1 MSQQKTESGPLGRV
15 FDDFV
20 KWLVDRLERTPIV
33 TFRFQ
38 IPRMAVS
45 PFGYLGT
52 LTGIVFALL
61 GITGALLMLYYRPDV
76 NLAYNSVKEIEEKI
90 AFGFFIRNIHY
101 HASNAMVFL
110 AIAHLFYQ
118 YFSGRY
124 KVKNE
129 VIWVTGVILGT
140 VTVLEAF
147 TGYDLILNQ
156 RAMLAVNIAVGL
168 TNAAPILGPQLA
180 PILLGGGLYDLIIR
194 FYALHVFIL
203 PMVMLLLAL
212 VHFPRNLV
220 FDPPVVAGVIGSILI
235 AGGLFPVELGL
246 KYDPTRAI
254 VEVPEWYLTAIY
266 AFIRTGLERFTSGAL
281 LPLLFIMFFLLVPFV
296 DRSKK
301 LSWKERPFFTAAG
314 ISSIVLIVVTTVWGF
329 YTVPRVDAFTAVY
342 IEPLVFY
349 PLLVFLVAASFVISY
364 KYIAPP
370 PSARQPKPPVRTRPI
385 TFQLPYEWSVRIIMG
400 LLAVNALLALVAFQN
415 YLEGLKNLSLF
426 NLGVIVMIFGLIA
439 HIYRHAMQ
447 TVEKR
452 PATAVPQ
459 TT

>member
-1 MSQQKTESGPLGRV
+1 MTQKVEQSPLGRV
-15 FDDFV
+15 FDEFV

-38 IPRMAVS
+38 VPRLAVS

-52 LTGIVFALL
+52 LTGIVFLIL
-61 GITGALLMLYYRPDV
+61 GVTGGLLMFYYRPDV
-76 NLAYNSVKEIEEKI
+76 NLAYNSVKEIQERVQ
-90 AFGFFIRNIHY
+90 FGFFLRNLHY

-168 TNAAPILGPQLA
+168 SNSAPVLGPMVSSL
-180 PILLGGGLYDLIIR
+180 LLGGGLYDLIIR

-203 PMVMLLLAL
+203 PMVMILLAL

-220 FDPPVVAGVIGSILI
+220 FDPPAVAGVIGALLI
-235 AGGLFPVELGL
+235 AGGLYPVDLGI
-246 KYDPTRAI
+246 KYDPTLAI

-281 LPLLFIMFFLLVPFV
+281 LPLLFILFFLIVPFV

-301 LSWKERPFFTAAG
+301 LSWRDRPFFTAAG
-314 ISSIVLIVVTTVWGF
+314 LASIILIIVTTVWGF
-329 YTVPRVDAFTAVY
+329 YTTPRVDAFTAVY
-342 IEPLVFY
+342 IEPLIFY
-349 PLLVFLVAASFVISY
+349 PTLLFLVAATFIISY
-364 KYIAPP
+364 RYIAPP
-370 PSARQPKPPVRTRPI
+370 AKDACKACPKAAANNDTA
-385 TFQLPYEWSVRIIMG
+385 
-400 LLAVNALLALVAFQN
+400 AV
-415 YLEGLKNLSLF
+415 
-426 NLGVIVMIFGLIA
+426 
-439 HIYRHAMQ
+439 
-447 TVEKR
+447 
-452 PATAVPQ
+452 
-459 TT
+459 

>member
-1 MSQQKTESGPLGRV
+1 MSKDFYSMTQKAEQGPLGRV
-15 FDDFV
+15 FDEFV

-38 IPRMAVS
+38 VPRLAVS

-52 LTGIVFALL
+52 LTAIVFLIL
-61 GITGALLMLYYRPDV
+61 GVTGGLLMFYYRPDV
-76 NLAYNSVKEIEEKI
+76 NLAYNSVKEIQERVQ
-90 AFGFFIRNIHY
+90 FGFFLRNLHY

-168 TNAAPILGPQLA
+168 SNSAPVLGPMVSS
-180 PILLGGGLYDLIIR
+180 ILLGGGLYDLIIR

-203 PMVMLLLAL
+203 PMVMLLLVL

-220 FDPPVVAGVIGSILI
+220 FDPPAVAGVIGALLI
-235 AGGLFPVELGL
+235 AGGLYPVDLGT

-281 LPLLFIMFFLLVPFV
+281 LPLLFILFFLLIPFV

-301 LSWKERPFFTAAG
+301 LSWRDRPFFTAAG
-314 ISSIVLIVVTTVWGF
+314 LASIVLVIVTTVWGF
-329 YTVPRVDAFTAVY
+329 YTRPRVEAFTAVY
-342 IEPLVFY
+342 VEPLIFY
-349 PLLVFLVAASFVISY
+349 PTLLFLVAATFIISY
-364 KYIAPP
+364 RYIAPP
-370 PSARQPKPPVRTRPI
+370 AKEAARPAPKPRPI
-385 TFQLPYEWSVRIIMG
+385 TIQLPFEWGVRLIMG
-400 LLAVNALLALVAFQN
+400 LLATIGILSLLAFQQ
-415 YLEGLKNLSLF
+415 YLEGLKNLSMF
-426 NLGVIVMIFGLIA
+426 NLGVVVMLFGLIA
-439 HIYRHAMQ
+439 HIYRHIMQ
-447 TVEKR
+447 QVK
-452 PATAVPQ
+452 
-459 TT
+459 

>member
-1 MSQQKTESGPLGRV
+1 MTQKVEQGPLGRV
-15 FDDFV
+15 FDEFV

-38 IPRMAVS
+38 VPRLAVS

-52 LTGIVFALL
+52 LTAIVFLIL
-61 GITGALLMLYYRPDV
+61 GVTGGLLMFYYRPDV
-76 NLAYNSVKEIEEKI
+76 NLAYNSVKEIQERVQ
-90 AFGFFIRNIHY
+90 FGFFLRNLHY

-168 TNAAPILGPQLA
+168 SNSAPVLGPMVSSL
-180 PILLGGGLYDLIIR
+180 LLGGGLYDLIIR

-203 PMVMLLLAL
+203 PMVMILLAL

-220 FDPPVVAGVIGSILI
+220 FDPPAVAGVIGALLI
-235 AGGLFPVELGL
+235 AGGLYPVDLGI
-246 KYDPTRAI
+246 KYDPTLAI

-281 LPLLFIMFFLLVPFV
+281 LPLLFILFFLIVPFV

-301 LSWKERPFFTAAG
+301 LSWRDRPFFTAAG
-314 ISSIVLIVVTTVWGF
+314 LASIVLIIVTTVWGF
-329 YTVPRVDAFTAVY
+329 YTTPRVDAFTAVY
-342 IEPLVFY
+342 IEPLIFY
-349 PLLVFLVAASFVISY
+349 PTLLFLVAATFIISY
-364 KYIAPP
+364 RYIAPP
-370 PSARQPKPPVRTRPI
+370 AKEAARPAPKPRPI
-385 TFQLPYEWSVRIIMG
+385 TIQLPFEWGVRLIMG
-400 LLAVNALLALVAFQN
+400 LLATIGILSLLAFQQ
-415 YLEGLKNLSLF
+415 YLEGLKNLSMF
-426 NLGVIVMIFGLIA
+426 NLGVVVMLFGLIA
-439 HIYRHAMQ
+439 HIYRHIMQ
-447 TVEKR
+447 QVK
-452 PATAVPQ
+452 
-459 TT
+459 

>member
-1 MSQQKTESGPLGRV
+1 MTQKAEQGPLGRV
-15 FDDFV
+15 FDEFV

-38 IPRMAVS
+38 VPRLAVS

-52 LTGIVFALL
+52 LTAIVFLIL
-61 GITGALLMLYYRPDV
+61 GVTGGLLMFYYRPDV
-76 NLAYNSVKEIEEKI
+76 NLAYNSVKEIQERVQ
-90 AFGFFIRNIHY
+90 FGFFLRNLHY

-129 VIWVTGVILGT
+129 VIWVTGILLGT

-168 TNAAPILGPQLA
+168 SNSAPVLGPMVSSL
-180 PILLGGGLYDLIIR
+180 LLGGGLYDLIIR

-203 PMVMLLLAL
+203 PMVMILLAL

-220 FDPPVVAGVIGSILI
+220 FDPPVVAGVIGALLI
-235 AGGLFPVELGL
+235 AGGLYPVDLGI
-246 KYDPTRAI
+246 KYDPTLAI

-266 AFIRTGLERFTSGAL
+266 AFIRTGLERFISGAL
-281 LPLLFIMFFLLVPFV
+281 LPLLFILFFLIVPFV

-301 LSWKERPFFTAAG
+301 LSWRDRPFFTAAG
-314 ISSIVLIVVTTVWGF
+314 LASIVLIIVTTVWGF
-329 YTVPRVDAFTAVY
+329 YTTPRVDAFTAVY
-342 IEPLVFY
+342 IEPLIFY
-349 PLLVFLVAASFVISY
+349 PTLLFLVAATFIISY
-364 KYIAPP
+364 RYIAPP
-370 PSARQPKPPVRTRPI
+370 AKEAARPAPKPRPI
-385 TFQLPYEWSVRIIMG
+385 TIQLPFEWGVRLIMG
-400 LLAVNALLALVAFQN
+400 LLATIGILSLLAFQQ
-415 YLEGLKNLSLF
+415 YLEGLKNLSMF
-426 NLGVIVMIFGLIA
+426 NLGVVVMLFGLIA
-439 HIYRHAMQ
+439 HIYRHIMQ
-447 TVEKR
+447 QVK
-452 PATAVPQ
+452 
-459 TT
+459 

>member
-1 MSQQKTESGPLGRV
+1 MTQKVEQSPLGRV
-15 FDDFV
+15 FDEFV

-38 IPRMAVS
+38 VPRLAVS

-52 LTGIVFALL
+52 LTGIVFLIL
-61 GITGALLMLYYRPDV
+61 GVTGGLLMFYYRPDV
-76 NLAYNSVKEIEEKI
+76 NLAYNSVKEIQERVQ
-90 AFGFFIRNIHY
+90 FGFFLRNLHY

-168 TNAAPILGPQLA
+168 SNSAPVLGPMVSSL
-180 PILLGGGLYDLIIR
+180 LLGGGLYDLIIR

-203 PMVMLLLAL
+203 PMVMILLAL

-220 FDPPVVAGVIGSILI
+220 FDPPAVAGVIGALLI
-235 AGGLFPVELGL
+235 AGGLYPVDLGI
-246 KYDPTRAI
+246 KYDPTLAI

-281 LPLLFIMFFLLVPFV
+281 LPLLFILFFLIVPFV

-301 LSWKERPFFTAAG
+301 LSWRDRPFFTAAG
-314 ISSIVLIVVTTVWGF
+314 LASIVLIIVTTVWGF
-329 YTVPRVDAFTAVY
+329 YTTPRVDAFTAVY

-349 PLLVFLVAASFVISY
+349 PTLLFLVAATFIISY
-364 KYIAPP
+364 RYIAPP
-370 PSARQPKPPVRTRPI
+370 AKEAARPAPKPRPI
-385 TFQLPYEWSVRIIMG
+385 TIQLPFEWGVRLIMG
-400 LLAVNALLALVAFQN
+400 LLATIGILSLLAFQQ
-415 YLEGLKNLSLF
+415 YLEGLKNLSMF
-426 NLGVIVMIFGLIA
+426 NLGVVVMLFGLIA
-439 HIYRHAMQ
+439 HIYRHIMQ
-447 TVEKR
+447 QVK
-452 PATAVPQ
+452 
-459 TT
+459 

>member
-1 MSQQKTESGPLGRV
+1 MTQKVEQSPLGRV
-15 FDDFV
+15 FDEFV

-38 IPRMAVS
+38 VPRLAVS

-52 LTGIVFALL
+52 LTGIVFLIL
-61 GITGALLMLYYRPDV
+61 GVTGGLLMFYYRPDV
-76 NLAYNSVKEIEEKI
+76 NLAYNSVKEIQERVQ
-90 AFGFFIRNIHY
+90 FGFFLRNLHY

-168 TNAAPILGPQLA
+168 SNSAPILGPMVSSL
-180 PILLGGGLYDLIIR
+180 LLGGGLYDLIIR

-203 PMVMLLLAL
+203 PMVMILLAL

-220 FDPPVVAGVIGSILI
+220 FDPPVVAGVIGALLI
-235 AGGLFPVELGL
+235 AGGLYPVDLGT
-246 KYDPTRAI
+246 KYDPTLAI

-281 LPLLFIMFFLLVPFV
+281 LPLLFILFFLLIPFV

-301 LSWKERPFFTAAG
+301 LSWRDRPFFTAAG
-314 ISSIVLIVVTTVWGF
+314 LASIVLIIVTTVWGF
-329 YTVPRVDAFTAVY
+329 YTTPRVEAFTAVY
-342 IEPLVFY
+342 VEPLIFY
-349 PLLVFLVAASFVISY
+349 PTLLFLVAATFIISY
-364 KYIAPP
+364 RYIAPP
-370 PSARQPKPPVRTRPI
+370 AKEAARPAPKPRPI
-385 TFQLPYEWSVRIIMG
+385 TIQLPFEWGVRLIMG
-400 LLAVNALLALVAFQN
+400 LLATIGILSLLAFQQ
-415 YLEGLKNLSLF
+415 YLEGLKNLSMF
-426 NLGVIVMIFGLIA
+426 NLGVVVMLFGLIA
-439 HIYRHAMQ
+439 HIYRHIMQ
-447 TVEKR
+447 QVK
-452 PATAVPQ
+452 
-459 TT
+459 

>member
-1 MSQQKTESGPLGRV
+1 MLMSQQKSEAGPLGRV
-15 FDDFV
+15 FDEFV
-20 KWLVDRLERTPIV
+20 KWLVERLERTPIV

-38 IPRMAVS
+38 IPRVTVS

-52 LTGIVFALL
+52 LTGIVFLLL
-61 GITGALLMLYYRPDV
+61 GVTGALLMLYYRPDV
-76 NLAYNSVKEIEEKI
+76 TQAYNSVKQIQEEI

-118 YFSGRY
+118 YFSGRF

-140 VTVLEAF
+140 VTVIEAF

-168 TNAAPILGPQLA
+168 TNSAPFLGEQLA
-180 PILLGGGLYDLIIR
+180 PLLLGGGLYDLIIR

-220 FDPPVVAGVIGSILI
+220 FDPPVVAGVIGAILI
-235 AGGLFPVELGL
+235 AGGLYPVDLGI
-246 KYDPTRAI
+246 KYDPTRGI
-254 VEVPEWYLTAIY
+254 VEVPEWYLTGIY
-266 AFIRTGLERFTSGAL
+266 AFLRTGLERFTAGAF
-281 LPLLFIMFFLLVPFV
+281 LPLLFILFFLLVPFV

-314 ISSIVLIVVTTVWGF
+314 ISSIVLIIVTTVWGF
-329 YTVPRVDAFTAVY
+329 YTTPRVDAFTAVY
-342 IEPLVFY
+342 IEPLIFY
-349 PLLVFLVAASFVISY
+349 PLLAFLVAASFIISY
-364 KYIAPP
+364 KFIAPP
-370 PSARQPKPPVRTRPI
+370 PSARPQKPPVRTRPI
-385 TFQLPYEWSVRIIMG
+385 TFQLPYPWAVRIIMG
-400 LLAVNALLALVAFQN
+400 VLAAIGILSLVAFQN
-415 YLEGLKNLSLF
+415 YLDGLKNLALF
-426 NLGVIVMIFGLIA
+426 NLGVIVMLFGAIA
-439 HIYRHAMQ
+439 HVYRHAMQ
-447 TVEKR
+447 
-452 PATAVPQ
+452 AVK
-459 TT
+459 

>member
-1 MSQQKTESGPLGRV
+1 MTQKVEQSPLGRV
-15 FDDFV
+15 FDEFV

-38 IPRMAVS
+38 VPRLAVS

-52 LTGIVFALL
+52 LTGIVFLIL
-61 GITGALLMLYYRPDV
+61 GVTGGLLMFYYRPDV
-76 NLAYNSVKEIEEKI
+76 NLAYNSVKEIQERVQ
-90 AFGFFIRNIHY
+90 FGFFLRNLHY

-168 TNAAPILGPQLA
+168 SNSAPVLGPMVSSL
-180 PILLGGGLYDLIIR
+180 LLGGGLYDLIIR

-203 PMVMLLLAL
+203 PMVMILLAL

-220 FDPPVVAGVIGSILI
+220 FDPPAVAGVIGALLI
-235 AGGLFPVELGL
+235 AGGLYPVDLGI
-246 KYDPTRAI
+246 KYDPTLAI

-281 LPLLFIMFFLLVPFV
+281 LPLLFILFFLIVPFV

-301 LSWKERPFFTAAG
+301 LSWRDRPFFTAAG
-314 ISSIVLIVVTTVWGF
+314 LASIILIIVTTVWGF
-329 YTVPRVDAFTAVY
+329 YTTPRVDAFTAVY
-342 IEPLVFY
+342 IEPLIFY
-349 PLLVFLVAASFVISY
+349 PTLLFLVAATFIISY
-364 KYIAPP
+364 RYIAPP
-370 PSARQPKPPVRTRPI
+370 AKDAARPAPKPRPI
-385 TFQLPYEWSVRIIMG
+385 TIQLPFEWGVRLIMG
-400 LLAVNALLALVAFQN
+400 LLATIGILALLAFQQ
-415 YLEGLKNLSLF
+415 YLEGLKNLSMF
-426 NLGVIVMIFGLIA
+426 NLGVVVMLFGLIA
-439 HIYRHAMQ
+439 HIYRHIMQ
-447 TVEKR
+447 QVK
-452 PATAVPQ
+452 
-459 TT
+459 

>member
-1 MSQQKTESGPLGRV
+1 MTQKVEQGPLGKV
-15 FDDFV
+15 FDEFV

-38 IPRMAVS
+38 VPRLAVS

-52 LTGIVFALL
+52 LTAIVFLIL
-61 GITGALLMLYYRPDV
+61 GVTGGLLMFYYRPDV
-76 NLAYNSVKEIEEKI
+76 NLAYNSVKEIQERVQ
-90 AFGFFIRNIHY
+90 FGFFLRNLHY

-168 TNAAPILGPQLA
+168 SNSAPVLGPMVSSL
-180 PILLGGGLYDLIIR
+180 LLGGGLYDLIIR

-203 PMVMLLLAL
+203 PMVMILLAL

-220 FDPPVVAGVIGSILI
+220 FDPPVVAGVIGALLI
-235 AGGLFPVELGL
+235 AGGLYPVDLGT
-246 KYDPTRAI
+246 KYDPTLAI

-281 LPLLFIMFFLLVPFV
+281 LPLLFILFFLLIPFV

-301 LSWKERPFFTAAG
+301 LSWRDRPFFTAAG
-314 ISSIVLIVVTTVWGF
+314 LASIVLIIVTTVWGF
-329 YTVPRVDAFTAVY
+329 YTTPRVEAFTAVY
-342 IEPLVFY
+342 VEPLIFY
-349 PLLVFLVAASFVISY
+349 PTLLFLVAATFIISY
-364 KYIAPP
+364 RYIAPP
-370 PSARQPKPPVRTRPI
+370 AKEAARPAPKPRPI
-385 TFQLPYEWSVRIIMG
+385 TIQLPFEWGVRLIMG
-400 LLAVNALLALVAFQN
+400 LLATIGILSLLAFQQ
-415 YLEGLKNLSLF
+415 YLEGLKNLSMF
-426 NLGVIVMIFGLIA
+426 NLGVVVMLFGLIA
-439 HIYRHAMQ
+439 HIYRHIMQ
-447 TVEKR
+447 QVK
-452 PATAVPQ
+452 
-459 TT
+459 

>member
-1 MSQQKTESGPLGRV
+1 MTQKVEQGPLGRV
-15 FDDFV
+15 FDEFV

-38 IPRMAVS
+38 VPRLAVS

-52 LTGIVFALL
+52 LTGIVFLIL
-61 GITGALLMLYYRPDV
+61 GVTGGLLMFYYRPDV
-76 NLAYNSVKEIEEKI
+76 NLAYNSVKEIQERVQ
-90 AFGFFIRNIHY
+90 FGFFLRNLHY

-168 TNAAPILGPQLA
+168 SNSAPVLGPMVSSL
-180 PILLGGGLYDLIIR
+180 LLGGGLYDLIIR

-203 PMVMLLLAL
+203 PMVMILLAL

-220 FDPPVVAGVIGSILI
+220 FDPPVVAGVIGALLI
-235 AGGLFPVELGL
+235 AGGLYPVDLGI
-246 KYDPTRAI
+246 KYDPTLAI

-281 LPLLFIMFFLLVPFV
+281 LPLLFILFFLLVPFV

-301 LSWKERPFFTAAG
+301 LSWRDRPFFTAAG
-314 ISSIVLIVVTTVWGF
+314 LASIVLIIVTTVWGF
-329 YTVPRVDAFTAVY
+329 YTTPRVEAFTAVY
-342 IEPLVFY
+342 VEPLVFY
-349 PLLVFLVAASFVISY
+349 PTLLFLVAATFIISY
-364 KYIAPP
+364 RYIAPP
-370 PSARQPKPPVRTRPI
+370 AKEAARPAPKPRPI
-385 TFQLPYEWSVRIIMG
+385 TIQLPFEWGVRLIMG
-400 LLAVNALLALVAFQN
+400 LLATIGILSLLAFQQ
-415 YLEGLKNLSLF
+415 YLEGLKNLSMF
-426 NLGVIVMIFGLIA
+426 NLGVVVMLFGLIA
-439 HIYRHAMQ
+439 HIYRHIMQ
-447 TVEKR
+447 QVK
-452 PATAVPQ
+452 
-459 TT
+459 

>member
-1 MSQQKTESGPLGRV
+1 MTQKVEQGPLGRV
-15 FDDFV
+15 FDEFV

-38 IPRMAVS
+38 VPRLAVS

-52 LTGIVFALL
+52 LTGIVFMIL
-61 GITGALLMLYYRPDV
+61 GLTGGLLMFYYRPDV
-76 NLAYNSVKEIEEKI
+76 NLAYNSVKEIQERVQ
-90 AFGFFIRNIHY
+90 FGFFLRNLHY

-168 TNAAPILGPQLA
+168 SNSAPVLGPMVSSL
-180 PILLGGGLYDLIIR
+180 LLGGGLYDLIIR

-203 PMVMLLLAL
+203 PMVMILLAL

-220 FDPPVVAGVIGSILI
+220 FDPPAVAGVIGALLI
-235 AGGLFPVELGL
+235 AGGLYPVDLGI
-246 KYDPTRAI
+246 KYDPTLAI

-281 LPLLFIMFFLLVPFV
+281 LPLLFILFFLIVPFV

-301 LSWKERPFFTAAG
+301 LSWKDRPFFTAAG
-314 ISSIVLIVVTTVWGF
+314 LASIVLIIVTTVWGF
-329 YTVPRVDAFTAVY
+329 YTTPRVDAFTAVY
-342 IEPLVFY
+342 IEPLIFY
-349 PLLVFLVAASFVISY
+349 PTLLFLVAATFIISY
-364 KYIAPP
+364 RYIAPP
-370 PSARQPKPPVRTRPI
+370 AKDAARPAPKPRPI
-385 TFQLPYEWSVRIIMG
+385 TIQLPFEWGVRVIMV
-400 LLAVNALLALVAFQN
+400 LLATIGILSLLAFQQ
-415 YLEGLKNLSLF
+415 YLEGLKNLSIF
-426 NLGVIVMIFGLIA
+426 NLGVVVMLFGLIA
-439 HIYRHAMQ
+439 HIYRHIMQ
-447 TVEKR
+447 QVK
-452 PATAVPQ
+452 
-459 TT
+459 

>member
-1 MSQQKTESGPLGRV
+1 MTQKVEQGPLGRV
-15 FDDFV
+15 FDEFV

-38 IPRMAVS
+38 VPRLAVS

-52 LTGIVFALL
+52 LTGIVFLIL
-61 GITGALLMLYYRPDV
+61 GVTGGLLMFYYRPDV
-76 NLAYNSVKEIEEKI
+76 NLAYNSVKEIQERVQ
-90 AFGFFIRNIHY
+90 FGFFLRNLHY

-168 TNAAPILGPQLA
+168 SNSAPVLGPMVSSL
-180 PILLGGGLYDLIIR
+180 LLGGGLYDLIIR

-220 FDPPVVAGVIGSILI
+220 FDPPAVAGVIGALLI
-235 AGGLFPVELGL
+235 AGGLYPVDLGT
-246 KYDPTRAI
+246 KYDPTLAI

-281 LPLLFIMFFLLVPFV
+281 LPLLFILFFLLIPFV

-301 LSWKERPFFTAAG
+301 LSWRDRPFFTAAG
-314 ISSIVLIVVTTVWGF
+314 LASIVLIIVTTVWGF
-329 YTVPRVDAFTAVY
+329 YTTPRVEAFTAVY
-342 IEPLVFY
+342 VEPLIFY
-349 PLLVFLVAASFVISY
+349 PTLLFLVAATFIISY
-364 KYIAPP
+364 RYIAPP
-370 PSARQPKPPVRTRPI
+370 AKEAARPTPKPRPI
-385 TFQLPYEWSVRIIMG
+385 TIQLPFEWGVRLIMG
-400 LLAVNALLALVAFQN
+400 LLATIGILSLLAFQQ
-415 YLEGLKNLSLF
+415 YLEGLKNLSMF
-426 NLGVIVMIFGLIA
+426 NLGVVVMLFGLIA
-439 HIYRHAMQ
+439 HIYRHIMQ
-447 TVEKR
+447 QVK
-452 PATAVPQ
+452 
-459 TT
+459 

>member
-1 MSQQKTESGPLGRV
+1 MTQKVEQGPLGRV
-15 FDDFV
+15 FDEFV

-38 IPRMAVS
+38 VPRLAVS

-52 LTGIVFALL
+52 LTGIVFLIL
-61 GITGALLMLYYRPDV
+61 GVTGGLLMFYYRPDV
-76 NLAYNSVKEIEEKI
+76 NLAYNSVKEIQERVQ
-90 AFGFFIRNIHY
+90 FGFFLRNLHY

-168 TNAAPILGPQLA
+168 SNSAPVLGPMVSSL
-180 PILLGGGLYDLIIR
+180 LLGGGLYDLIIR

-203 PMVMLLLAL
+203 PMVMILLAL

-220 FDPPVVAGVIGSILI
+220 FDPPVVAGVIGALLI
-235 AGGLFPVELGL
+235 AGGLFPVDLGI
-246 KYDPTRAI
+246 KYDPTLAI

-266 AFIRTGLERFTSGAL
+266 AFIRTGLDRFISGAL
-281 LPLLFIMFFLLVPFV
+281 LPLLFILFFLIVPFV

-301 LSWKERPFFTAAG
+301 LSWRDRPFFTAAG
-314 ISSIVLIVVTTVWGF
+314 LASIVLIIVTTVWGF
-329 YTVPRVDAFTAVY
+329 YTTPRVDAFTAVY
-342 IEPLVFY
+342 IEPLIFY
-349 PLLVFLVAASFVISY
+349 TTLLFLVAATFIISY
-364 KYIAPP
+364 RYIAPP
-370 PSARQPKPPVRTRPI
+370 AKEAARPAPKPRPI
-385 TFQLPYEWSVRIIMG
+385 TIQLPFEWGVRLIMG
-400 LLAVNALLALVAFQN
+400 LLATIGILSLLAFQQ
-415 YLEGLKNLSLF
+415 YLEGLKNLSMF
-426 NLGVIVMIFGLIA
+426 NLGVVVMLFGLIA
-439 HIYRHAMQ
+439 HIYRHIMQ
-447 TVEKR
+447 QVK
-452 PATAVPQ
+452 
-459 TT
+459 

>member
-1 MSQQKTESGPLGRV
+1 MTQKVEQGPLGRV
-15 FDDFV
+15 FDEFV

-38 IPRMAVS
+38 VPRLAVS

-52 LTGIVFALL
+52 LTGIVFLIL
-61 GITGALLMLYYRPDV
+61 GVTGGLLMFYYRPDV
-76 NLAYNSVKEIEEKI
+76 NLAYNSVKEIQERVQ
-90 AFGFFIRNIHY
+90 FGFFLRNLHY

-168 TNAAPILGPQLA
+168 SNSAPVLGPMVSSL
-180 PILLGGGLYDLIIR
+180 LLGGGLYDLIIR

-203 PMVMLLLAL
+203 PMVMILLAL

-220 FDPPVVAGVIGSILI
+220 FDPPAVAGVIGALLI
-235 AGGLFPVELGL
+235 AGGLYPVDLGI
-246 KYDPTRAI
+246 KYDPTLAI

-281 LPLLFIMFFLLVPFV
+281 LPLLFILFFLIVPFV

-301 LSWKERPFFTAAG
+301 LSWRDRPFFTAAG
-314 ISSIVLIVVTTVWGF
+314 LASIVLIIVTTVWGF
-329 YTVPRVDAFTAVY
+329 YTTPRVDAFTAVY

-349 PLLVFLVAASFVISY
+349 PTLLFLVAATFIISY
-364 KYIAPP
+364 RYIAPP
-370 PSARQPKPPVRTRPI
+370 AKEAARPAPKPRPI
-385 TFQLPYEWSVRIIMG
+385 TIQLPFEWGVRLIMG
-400 LLAVNALLALVAFQN
+400 LLATIGILSLLAFQQ
-415 YLEGLKNLSLF
+415 YLEGLKNLSMF
-426 NLGVIVMIFGLIA
+426 NLGVVVMLFGLIA
-439 HIYRHAMQ
+439 HIYRHIMQ
-447 TVEKR
+447 QVK
-452 PATAVPQ
+452 
-459 TT
+459 

>member
-1 MSQQKTESGPLGRV
+1 MTQKVEQGPLGRV
-15 FDDFV
+15 FDEFV

-38 IPRMAVS
+38 VPRLAVS

-52 LTGIVFALL
+52 LTGIVFLIL
-61 GITGALLMLYYRPDV
+61 GVTGGLLMFYYRPDV
-76 NLAYNSVKEIEEKI
+76 NLAYNSVKEIQERVQ
-90 AFGFFIRNIHY
+90 FGFFLRNLHY

-168 TNAAPILGPQLA
+168 SNSAPVLGPMVSSL
-180 PILLGGGLYDLIIR
+180 LLGGGLYDLIIR

-203 PMVMLLLAL
+203 PMVMILLAL

-220 FDPPVVAGVIGSILI
+220 FDPPAVAGVIGALLI
-235 AGGLFPVELGL
+235 AGGLYPVDLGT
-246 KYDPTRAI
+246 KYDPTLAI

-281 LPLLFIMFFLLVPFV
+281 LPLLFILFFLIVPFV

-301 LSWKERPFFTAAG
+301 LSWRDRPFFTAAG
-314 ISSIVLIVVTTVWGF
+314 LASIVLIIVTTVWGF
-329 YTVPRVDAFTAVY
+329 YTTPRVEAFTAVY
-342 IEPLVFY
+342 VEPLIFY
-349 PLLVFLVAASFVISY
+349 PTLLFLVAATFIISY
-364 KYIAPP
+364 RYIAPP
-370 PSARQPKPPVRTRPI
+370 AKEAARPAPKPRPI
-385 TFQLPYEWSVRIIMG
+385 TIQLPFEWGVRLIMG
-400 LLAVNALLALVAFQN
+400 LLATIGILSLLAFQQ
-415 YLEGLKNLSLF
+415 YLEGLKNLSMF
-426 NLGVIVMIFGLIA
+426 NLGVVVMLFGLIA
-439 HIYRHAMQ
+439 HIYRHIMQ
-447 TVEKR
+447 QVK
-452 PATAVPQ
+452 
-459 TT
+459 

>member
-1 MSQQKTESGPLGRV
+1 MTQKVEQGPLGRV
-15 FDDFV
+15 FDEFV

-38 IPRMAVS
+38 VPRLAVS

-52 LTGIVFALL
+52 LTGIVFLIL
-61 GITGALLMLYYRPDV
+61 GVTGGLLMFYYRPDV
-76 NLAYNSVKEIEEKI
+76 NLAYNSVKEIQERVQ
-90 AFGFFIRNIHY
+90 FGFFLRNLHY

-168 TNAAPILGPQLA
+168 SNSAPVLGPMVSSL
-180 PILLGGGLYDLIIR
+180 LLGGGLYDLIIR

-203 PMVMLLLAL
+203 PMVMILLAL

-220 FDPPVVAGVIGSILI
+220 FDPPAVAGVIGALLI
-235 AGGLFPVELGL
+235 AGGLYPVDLGI
-246 KYDPTRAI
+246 KYDPTLAI

-266 AFIRTGLERFTSGAL
+266 AFIRTGLERFISGAL
-281 LPLLFIMFFLLVPFV
+281 LPLLFILFFLIVPFV

-301 LSWKERPFFTAAG
+301 LSWKDRPFFTAAG
-314 ISSIVLIVVTTVWGF
+314 LASIVLIIVTTVWGF
-329 YTVPRVDAFTAVY
+329 YTTPRVDAFTAVY
-342 IEPLVFY
+342 IEPLIFY
-349 PLLVFLVAASFVISY
+349 PTLLFLVAATFIISY
-364 KYIAPP
+364 RYIAPP
-370 PSARQPKPPVRTRPI
+370 AKDAARPAPKPRPI
-385 TFQLPYEWSVRIIMG
+385 TIQLPFEWGVRLIMG
-400 LLAVNALLALVAFQN
+400 LLATIGILSLLAFQQ
-415 YLEGLKNLSLF
+415 YLEGLKNLSMF
-426 NLGVIVMIFGLIA
+426 NLGVVVMLFGLIA
-439 HIYRHAMQ
+439 HIYRHIMQ
-447 TVEKR
+447 QVK
-452 PATAVPQ
+452 
-459 TT
+459 

>member
-1 MSQQKTESGPLGRV
+1 MTQKVEQGPLGRV
-15 FDDFV
+15 FDEFV

-38 IPRMAVS
+38 VPRLAVS

-52 LTGIVFALL
+52 LTGIVFLIL
-61 GITGALLMLYYRPDV
+61 GVTGGLLMFYYRPDV
-76 NLAYNSVKEIEEKI
+76 NLAYNSVKEIQERVQ
-90 AFGFFIRNIHY
+90 FGFFLRNLHY

-168 TNAAPILGPQLA
+168 SNSAPVLGPMVSSL
-180 PILLGGGLYDLIIR
+180 LLGGGLYDLIIR

-203 PMVMLLLAL
+203 PMVMILLAL

-220 FDPPVVAGVIGSILI
+220 FDPPAVAGVIGALLI
-235 AGGLFPVELGL
+235 AGGLYPVDLGT
-246 KYDPTRAI
+246 KYDPTLAI

-281 LPLLFIMFFLLVPFV
+281 LPLLFILFFLIVPFV

-301 LSWKERPFFTAAG
+301 LSWRDRPFFTAAG
-314 ISSIVLIVVTTVWGF
+314 LASIVLIIVTTVWGF
-329 YTVPRVDAFTAVY
+329 YTTPRVDAFTAVY
-342 IEPLVFY
+342 IEPLIFY
-349 PLLVFLVAASFVISY
+349 PTLLFLVAATFIISY
-364 KYIAPP
+364 RYIAPP
-370 PSARQPKPPVRTRPI
+370 AKEAARPAPKPRPI
-385 TFQLPYEWSVRIIMG
+385 TIQLPFEWGVRLIMV
-400 LLAVNALLALVAFQN
+400 LLATIGILSLLAFQQ
-415 YLEGLKNLSLF
+415 YLEGLKNLSMF
-426 NLGVIVMIFGLIA
+426 NLGVVVMLFGLIA
-439 HIYRHAMQ
+439 HIYRHIMQ
-447 TVEKR
+447 QVK
-452 PATAVPQ
+452 
-459 TT
+459 

>member
-1 MSQQKTESGPLGRV
+1 MTQKVEQGPLGRV
-15 FDDFV
+15 FDEFV

-38 IPRMAVS
+38 VPRLAVS

-52 LTGIVFALL
+52 LTGIVFLIL
-61 GITGALLMLYYRPDV
+61 GVTGGLLMFYYRPDV
-76 NLAYNSVKEIEEKI
+76 NLAYNSVKEIQERVQ
-90 AFGFFIRNIHY
+90 FGFFLRNLHY

-168 TNAAPILGPQLA
+168 SNSAPVLGPMVSSL
-180 PILLGGGLYDLIIR
+180 LLGGGLYDLIIR

-203 PMVMLLLAL
+203 PMVMILLAL

-220 FDPPVVAGVIGSILI
+220 FDPPAVAGVIGALLI
-235 AGGLFPVELGL
+235 AGGLYPVDLGI
-246 KYDPTRAI
+246 KYDPTLAI

-266 AFIRTGLERFTSGAL
+266 AFIRTGLERFISGAL
-281 LPLLFIMFFLLVPFV
+281 LPLLFILFFLIVPFV

-301 LSWKERPFFTAAG
+301 LSWRDRPFFTAAG
-314 ISSIVLIVVTTVWGF
+314 LASIVLIIVTTVWGF
-329 YTVPRVDAFTAVY
+329 YTTPRVDAFTAVY
-342 IEPLVFY
+342 VEPLIFY
-349 PLLVFLVAASFVISY
+349 PTLLFLVAATFIISY
-364 KYIAPP
+364 RYIAPP
-370 PSARQPKPPVRTRPI
+370 AKDAARPAPKPRPI
-385 TFQLPYEWSVRIIMG
+385 TIQLPFEWGVRLIMG
-400 LLAVNALLALVAFQN
+400 LLATIGILSLLAFQQ
-415 YLEGLKNLSLF
+415 YLEGLKNLSMF
-426 NLGVIVMIFGLIA
+426 NLGVVVMLFGLIA
-439 HIYRHAMQ
+439 HIYRHIMQ
-447 TVEKR
+447 QVK
-452 PATAVPQ
+452 
-459 TT
+459 

>member
-1 MSQQKTESGPLGRV
+1 MLMSQQKSEAGPLGRV
-15 FDDFV
+15 FDEFV
-20 KWLVDRLERTPIV
+20 KWLVERLERTPIV

-38 IPRMAVS
+38 IPRVAVS

-52 LTGIVFALL
+52 LTAIVFLLL
-61 GITGALLMLYYRPDV
+61 GVTGALLMFYYRPDV
-76 NLAYNSVKEIEEKI
+76 TQAYNSVKQIQEEI

-118 YFSGRY
+118 YFSGRF

-140 VTVLEAF
+140 VTVIEAF

-168 TNAAPILGPQLA
+168 TNSAPFLGEQLA
-180 PILLGGGLYDLIIR
+180 PLLLGGGLYDLIIR

-220 FDPPVVAGVIGSILI
+220 FDPPVVAGVIGAILI
-235 AGGLFPVELGL
+235 AGGLYPVDLGI
-246 KYDPTRAI
+246 KYDPTRGI

-266 AFIRTGLERFTSGAL
+266 AFLRTGLERFTAGAF
-281 LPLLFIMFFLLVPFV
+281 LPLLFILFFLIVPFV
-296 DRSKK
+296 DRSKR

-314 ISSIVLIVVTTVWGF
+314 ISSLVLIIVTTVWGF
-329 YTVPRVDAFTAVY
+329 YTTPRVDAFTAVY
-342 IEPLVFY
+342 IEPLIFY
-349 PLLVFLVAASFVISY
+349 PLLAFLVAASFIVSY
-364 KYIAPP
+364 KFIAPP
-370 PSARQPKPPVRTRPI
+370 PYARPQKPPARTRPI
-385 TFQLPYEWSVRIIMG
+385 TFQLPYPWAVRIIMG
-400 LLAVNALLALVAFQN
+400 LLAAIGILSLVAFQN
-415 YLEGLKNLSLF
+415 YLEGLKNLALF
-426 NLGVIVMIFGLIA
+426 NLGVVVMLFGAIA
-439 HIYRHAMQ
+439 HVYRHAMQ
-447 TVEKR
+447 
-452 PATAVPQ
+452 AVK
-459 TT
+459 

>member
-1 MSQQKTESGPLGRV
+1 MTQKVEQGPLGRV
-15 FDDFV
+15 FDEFV

-38 IPRMAVS
+38 VPRLAVS

-52 LTGIVFALL
+52 LTGIVFLIL
-61 GITGALLMLYYRPDV
+61 GVTGGLLMFYYRPDV
-76 NLAYNSVKEIEEKI
+76 NLAYNSVKEIQERVQ
-90 AFGFFIRNIHY
+90 FGFFLRNLHY

-168 TNAAPILGPQLA
+168 SNSAPVLGPMVSSL
-180 PILLGGGLYDLIIR
+180 LLGGGLYDLIIR

-203 PMVMLLLAL
+203 PMVMILLAL

-220 FDPPVVAGVIGSILI
+220 FDPPAVAGVIGALLI
-235 AGGLFPVELGL
+235 AGGLYPVDLGI
-246 KYDPTRAI
+246 KYDPTLAI

-266 AFIRTGLERFTSGAL
+266 AFIRTGLERFISGAL
-281 LPLLFIMFFLLVPFV
+281 LPLLFILFFLIVPFV

-301 LSWKERPFFTAAG
+301 LSWRDRPFFTAAG
-314 ISSIVLIVVTTVWGF
+314 LASIVLIIVTTVWGF
-329 YTVPRVDAFTAVY
+329 YTTPRVDAFTAVY
-342 IEPLVFY
+342 VEPLIFY
-349 PLLVFLVAASFVISY
+349 PTLLFLVAATFIISY
-364 KYIAPP
+364 RYIAPP
-370 PSARQPKPPVRTRPI
+370 AKEAARPAPKPRPI
-385 TFQLPYEWSVRIIMG
+385 TIQLPFEWGVRCIMG
-400 LLAVNALLALVAFQN
+400 LLATIGILSLLAFQQ
-415 YLEGLKNLSLF
+415 YLEGLKNLSMF
-426 NLGVIVMIFGLIA
+426 NLGVVVMLFGLIA
-439 HIYRHAMQ
+439 HIYRHIMQ
-447 TVEKR
+447 QVK
-452 PATAVPQ
+452 
-459 TT
+459 

>member
-1 MSQQKTESGPLGRV
+1 MTQKVEQGPLGRV
-15 FDDFV
+15 FDEFV

-38 IPRMAVS
+38 VPRLAVS

-52 LTGIVFALL
+52 LTGIVFLIL
-61 GITGALLMLYYRPDV
+61 GVTGGLLMFYYRPDV
-76 NLAYNSVKEIEEKI
+76 NLAYNSVKEIQERVQ
-90 AFGFFIRNIHY
+90 FGFFLRNLHY

-168 TNAAPILGPQLA
+168 SNSAPVLGPMVSSL
-180 PILLGGGLYDLIIR
+180 LLGGGLYDLIIR

-203 PMVMLLLAL
+203 PMVMILLAL

-220 FDPPVVAGVIGSILI
+220 FDPPAVAGVIGALLI
-235 AGGLFPVELGL
+235 AGGLYPVDLGI
-246 KYDPTRAI
+246 KYDPTLAI

-281 LPLLFIMFFLLVPFV
+281 LPLLFILFFLIVPFV

-301 LSWKERPFFTAAG
+301 LSWRDRPFFTAAG
-314 ISSIVLIVVTTVWGF
+314 LASIVLIIVTTVWGF
-329 YTVPRVDAFTAVY
+329 YTTPRVEAFTAVY
-342 IEPLVFY
+342 VEPLIFY
-349 PLLVFLVAASFVISY
+349 PTLLFLVAATFIISY
-364 KYIAPP
+364 RYIAPP
-370 PSARQPKPPVRTRPI
+370 AKDAARPAPKPRPI
-385 TFQLPYEWSVRIIMG
+385 TIQLPFEWGVRLIMG
-400 LLAVNALLALVAFQN
+400 LLATIGILSLLAFQQ
-415 YLEGLKNLSLF
+415 YLEGLKNLSMF
-426 NLGVIVMIFGLIA
+426 NLGVVVMLFGLIA
-439 HIYRHAMQ
+439 HIYRHIMQ
-447 TVEKR
+447 QVK
-452 PATAVPQ
+452 
-459 TT
+459 

>member
-1 MSQQKTESGPLGRV
+1 MTQKVEQGPLGRV
-15 FDDFV
+15 FDEFV

-38 IPRMAVS
+38 VPRLAVS

-52 LTGIVFALL
+52 LTGIVFLIL
-61 GITGALLMLYYRPDV
+61 GVTGGLLMFYYRPDV
-76 NLAYNSVKEIEEKI
+76 NLAYNSVKEIQERVQ
-90 AFGFFIRNIHY
+90 FGFFLRNLHY

-168 TNAAPILGPQLA
+168 SNSAPILGPMVSSL
-180 PILLGGGLYDLIIR
+180 LLGGGLYDLIIR

-203 PMVMLLLAL
+203 PMVMILLAL

-220 FDPPVVAGVIGSILI
+220 FDPPAVAGVIGALLI
-235 AGGLFPVELGL
+235 AGGLYPVDLGI
-246 KYDPTRAI
+246 KYDPTLAI

-281 LPLLFIMFFLLVPFV
+281 LPLLFILFFLLIPFV

-301 LSWKERPFFTAAG
+301 LSWRDRPFFTAAG
-314 ISSIVLIVVTTVWGF
+314 LASIVLIIVTTVWGF
-329 YTVPRVDAFTAVY
+329 YTTPRVEAFTAVY
-342 IEPLVFY
+342 VEPLIFY
-349 PLLVFLVAASFVISY
+349 PTLLFLVAATFIISY
-364 KYIAPP
+364 RYIAPP
-370 PSARQPKPPVRTRPI
+370 AKEAARPAPKPRPI
-385 TFQLPYEWSVRIIMG
+385 TIQLPFEWGVRLIMG
-400 LLAVNALLALVAFQN
+400 LLATIGILSLLAFQQ
-415 YLEGLKNLSLF
+415 YLEGLKNLSMF
-426 NLGVIVMIFGLIA
+426 NLGVVVMLFGLIA
-439 HIYRHAMQ
+439 HIYRHIMQ
-447 TVEKR
+447 QVK
-452 PATAVPQ
+452 
-459 TT
+459 

>member
-1 MSQQKTESGPLGRV
+1 LVGF
-15 FDDFV
+15 FDEFV

-38 IPRMAVS
+38 VPRLAVS

-52 LTGIVFALL
+52 LTGIVFMIL
-61 GITGALLMLYYRPDV
+61 GLTGGLLMFYYRPDV
-76 NLAYNSVKEIEEKI
+76 NLAYNSVKEIQERVQ
-90 AFGFFIRNIHY
+90 FGFFLRNLHY

-168 TNAAPILGPQLA
+168 SNSAPVLGPMVSSL
-180 PILLGGGLYDLIIR
+180 LLGGGLYDLIIR

-203 PMVMLLLAL
+203 PMVMILLAL

-220 FDPPVVAGVIGSILI
+220 LDPPAVAGVIGALLI
-235 AGGLFPVELGL
+235 AGGLYPVDLGI
-246 KYDPTRAI
+246 KYDPTLAI

-281 LPLLFIMFFLLVPFV
+281 LPLLFILFFLIVPFV

-301 LSWKERPFFTAAG
+301 LSWKDRPFFTAAG
-314 ISSIVLIVVTTVWGF
+314 LASIVLIIVTTVWGF
-329 YTVPRVDAFTAVY
+329 YTTPRVDAFTAVY
-342 IEPLVFY
+342 IEPLIFY
-349 PLLVFLVAASFVISY
+349 PTLLFLVAATFIISY
-364 KYIAPP
+364 RYIAPP
-370 PSARQPKPPVRTRPI
+370 AKDAARPAPKPRPI
-385 TFQLPYEWSVRIIMG
+385 TIQLPFEWGVRLIMV
-400 LLAVNALLALVAFQN
+400 LLATIGILSLLAFQQ
-415 YLEGLKNLSLF
+415 YLEGLKNLSMF
-426 NLGVIVMIFGLIA
+426 NLGVVVMLFGLIA
-439 HIYRHAMQ
+439 HIYRHIMQ
-447 TVEKR
+447 QVK
-452 PATAVPQ
+452 
-459 TT
+459 

>member
-1 MSQQKTESGPLGRV
+1 MTQKVEQGPLGRV
-15 FDDFV
+15 FDEFV

-38 IPRMAVS
+38 VPRLAVS

-52 LTGIVFALL
+52 LTGIVFLIL
-61 GITGALLMLYYRPDV
+61 GVTGGLLMFYYRPDV
-76 NLAYNSVKEIEEKI
+76 NLAYNSVKEIQERVQ
-90 AFGFFIRNIHY
+90 FGFFLRNLHY

-168 TNAAPILGPQLA
+168 SNSAPVLGPMVSSL
-180 PILLGGGLYDLIIR
+180 LLGGGLYDLIIR

-203 PMVMLLLAL
+203 PMVMILLAL

-220 FDPPVVAGVIGSILI
+220 FDPPAVAGVIGALLI
-235 AGGLFPVELGL
+235 AGGLYPVDLGI
-246 KYDPTRAI
+246 KYDPTLAI

-281 LPLLFIMFFLLVPFV
+281 LPLLFILFFLLIPFV

-301 LSWKERPFFTAAG
+301 LSWRDRPFFTAAG
-314 ISSIVLIVVTTVWGF
+314 LASIVLIIVTTVWGF
-329 YTVPRVDAFTAVY
+329 YTTPRVEAFTAVY
-342 IEPLVFY
+342 VEPLIFY
-349 PLLVFLVAASFVISY
+349 PTLLFLVAATFIISY
-364 KYIAPP
+364 RYIAPP
-370 PSARQPKPPVRTRPI
+370 AKEAARPAPKPRPI
-385 TFQLPYEWSVRIIMG
+385 TIQLPFEWGVRLIMG
-400 LLAVNALLALVAFQN
+400 LLATIGILSLLAFQQ
-415 YLEGLKNLSLF
+415 YLEGLKNLSMF
-426 NLGVIVMIFGLIA
+426 NLGVVVMLFGLIA
-439 HIYRHAMQ
+439 HIYRHIMQ
-447 TVEKR
+447 QVK
-452 PATAVPQ
+452 
-459 TT
+459 

>member
-1 MSQQKTESGPLGRV
+1 MTQKVEQGPLGRV
-15 FDDFV
+15 FDEFV

-38 IPRMAVS
+38 VPRLAVS

-52 LTGIVFALL
+52 LTGIVFLIL
-61 GITGALLMLYYRPDV
+61 GVTGGLLMFYYRPDV
-76 NLAYNSVKEIEEKI
+76 NLAYNSVKEIQERVQ
-90 AFGFFIRNIHY
+90 FGFFLRNLHY

-168 TNAAPILGPQLA
+168 SNSAPVLGPMVSSL
-180 PILLGGGLYDLIIR
+180 LLGGGLYDLIIR

-203 PMVMLLLAL
+203 PMVMILLAL

-220 FDPPVVAGVIGSILI
+220 FDPPVVAGVIGALLI
-235 AGGLFPVELGL
+235 AGGLYPVDLGI
-246 KYDPTRAI
+246 KYDPTLAI

-281 LPLLFIMFFLLVPFV
+281 LPLLFILFFLIVPFV

-301 LSWKERPFFTAAG
+301 LSWRDRPFFTAAG
-314 ISSIVLIVVTTVWGF
+314 LASIVLIIVTTVWGF
-329 YTVPRVDAFTAVY
+329 YTTPRVDAFTAVY
-342 IEPLVFY
+342 IEPLIFY
-349 PLLVFLVAASFVISY
+349 PTLLFLVAATFIISY
-364 KYIAPP
+364 RYIAPP
-370 PSARQPKPPVRTRPI
+370 AKDAARPAPKPRPI
-385 TFQLPYEWSVRIIMG
+385 TIQLPFEWGVRLIMG
-400 LLAVNALLALVAFQN
+400 LLATIGILSLLAFQQ
-415 YLEGLKNLSLF
+415 YLEGLKNLSMF
-426 NLGVIVMIFGLIA
+426 NLGVVVMLFGLIA
-439 HIYRHAMQ
+439 HIYRHIMQ
-447 TVEKR
+447 QVK
-452 PATAVPQ
+452 
-459 TT
+459 

>member
-1 MSQQKTESGPLGRV
+1 MTQKVEQGPLGRV
-15 FDDFV
+15 FDEFV

-38 IPRMAVS
+38 VPRLAVS

-52 LTGIVFALL
+52 LTGIVFLIL
-61 GITGALLMLYYRPDV
+61 GVTGGLLMFYYRPDV
-76 NLAYNSVKEIEEKI
+76 NLAYNSVKEIQERVQ
-90 AFGFFIRNIHY
+90 FGFFLRNLHY

-168 TNAAPILGPQLA
+168 SNSAPVLGPMVSSL
-180 PILLGGGLYDLIIR
+180 LLGGGLYDLIIR

-203 PMVMLLLAL
+203 PMVMILLAL

-220 FDPPVVAGVIGSILI
+220 FDPPAVAGVIGALLI
-235 AGGLFPVELGL
+235 AGGLYPVDLGI
-246 KYDPTRAI
+246 KYDPTLAI

-266 AFIRTGLERFTSGAL
+266 AFIRTGLERFISGAL
-281 LPLLFIMFFLLVPFV
+281 LPLLFILFFLIVPFV

-301 LSWKERPFFTAAG
+301 LSWRDRPFFTAAG
-314 ISSIVLIVVTTVWGF
+314 LASIVLIIVTTVWGF
-329 YTVPRVDAFTAVY
+329 YTTPRVDAFTAVY
-342 IEPLVFY
+342 IEPLIFY
-349 PLLVFLVAASFVISY
+349 PTLLFLVAATFIISY
-364 KYIAPP
+364 RYIAPP
-370 PSARQPKPPVRTRPI
+370 AKEAARPAPKPRPI
-385 TFQLPYEWSVRIIMG
+385 TIQLPFEWGVRLIMG
-400 LLAVNALLALVAFQN
+400 LLATIGILSLLAFQQ
-415 YLEGLKNLSLF
+415 YLEGLKNLSMF
-426 NLGVIVMIFGLIA
+426 NLGVVVMLFGLIA
-439 HIYRHAMQ
+439 HIYRHIMQ
-447 TVEKR
+447 QVK
-452 PATAVPQ
+452 
-459 TT
+459 

>member
-1 MSQQKTESGPLGRV
+1 MTQKVEQGPLGRV
-15 FDDFV
+15 FDEFV

-38 IPRMAVS
+38 VPRLAVS

-52 LTGIVFALL
+52 LTAIVFLIL
-61 GITGALLMLYYRPDV
+61 GVTGGLLMFYYRPDV
-76 NLAYNSVKEIEEKI
+76 NLAYNSVKEIQERVQ
-90 AFGFFIRNIHY
+90 FGFFLRNLHY

-168 TNAAPILGPQLA
+168 SNSAPVLGPMVSSL
-180 PILLGGGLYDLIIR
+180 LLGGGLYDLIIR

-203 PMVMLLLAL
+203 PMVMILLAL

-220 FDPPVVAGVIGSILI
+220 FDPPVVAGVIGALLI
-235 AGGLFPVELGL
+235 AGGLYPVDLGI
-246 KYDPTRAI
+246 KYDPTLAI

-266 AFIRTGLERFTSGAL
+266 AFIRTGLERFISGAL
-281 LPLLFIMFFLLVPFV
+281 LPLLFILFFLIVPFV

-301 LSWKERPFFTAAG
+301 LSWRDRPFFTAAG
-314 ISSIVLIVVTTVWGF
+314 LASIVLIIVTTVWGF
-329 YTVPRVDAFTAVY
+329 YTTPRVDAFTAVY
-342 IEPLVFY
+342 IEPLIFY
-349 PLLVFLVAASFVISY
+349 PTLLFLVAATFIISY
-364 KYIAPP
+364 RYIAPP
-370 PSARQPKPPVRTRPI
+370 AKDAARPAPKPRPI
-385 TFQLPYEWSVRIIMG
+385 TIQLPFEWGVRLIMG
-400 LLAVNALLALVAFQN
+400 LLATIGILSLLAFQQ
-415 YLEGLKNLSLF
+415 YLEGLKNLSMF
-426 NLGVIVMIFGLIA
+426 NLGVVVMLFGLIA
-439 HIYRHAMQ
+439 HIYRHIMQ
-447 TVEKR
+447 QVK
-452 PATAVPQ
+452 
-459 TT
+459 

>member
-1 MSQQKTESGPLGRV
+1 MTQKVEQGPLGRV
-15 FDDFV
+15 FDEFV

-38 IPRMAVS
+38 VPRLAVS

-52 LTGIVFALL
+52 LTGIVFLIL
-61 GITGALLMLYYRPDV
+61 GVTGGLLMFYYRPDV
-76 NLAYNSVKEIEEKI
+76 NLAYNSVKEIQERVQ
-90 AFGFFIRNIHY
+90 FGFFLRNLHY

-168 TNAAPILGPQLA
+168 SNSAPVLGPMVSSL
-180 PILLGGGLYDLIIR
+180 LLGGGLYDLIIR

-203 PMVMLLLAL
+203 PMVMILLAL

-220 FDPPVVAGVIGSILI
+220 FDPPAVAGVTGALLI
-235 AGGLFPVELGL
+235 AGGLYPVDLGT
-246 KYDPTRAI
+246 KYDPTLAI

-281 LPLLFIMFFLLVPFV
+281 LPLLFILFFLLIPFV

-301 LSWKERPFFTAAG
+301 LSWRDRPFFTAAG
-314 ISSIVLIVVTTVWGF
+314 LASIVLIIVTTVWGF
-329 YTVPRVDAFTAVY
+329 YTTPRVEAFTAVY
-342 IEPLVFY
+342 VEPLIFY
-349 PLLVFLVAASFVISY
+349 PTLLFLVAATFIISY
-364 KYIAPP
+364 RYIAPP
-370 PSARQPKPPVRTRPI
+370 AKEAARPAPKPRPI
-385 TFQLPYEWSVRIIMG
+385 TIQLPFEWGVRLIMG
-400 LLAVNALLALVAFQN
+400 LLATIGILSLLAFQQ
-415 YLEGLKNLSLF
+415 YLEGLKNLSMF
-426 NLGVIVMIFGLIA
+426 NLGVVVMLFGLIA
-439 HIYRHAMQ
+439 HIYRHIMQ
-447 TVEKR
+447 QVK
-452 PATAVPQ
+452 
-459 TT
+459 

>member
-1 MSQQKTESGPLGRV
+1 MTQKVEQGPLGRV
-15 FDDFV
+15 FDEFV

-38 IPRMAVS
+38 VPRLAVS

-52 LTGIVFALL
+52 LTGIVFLIL
-61 GITGALLMLYYRPDV
+61 GVTGGLLMFYYRPDV
-76 NLAYNSVKEIEEKI
+76 NLAYNSVKEIQERVQ
-90 AFGFFIRNIHY
+90 FGFFLRNLHY

-168 TNAAPILGPQLA
+168 SNSAPVLGPMVSSL
-180 PILLGGGLYDLIIR
+180 LLGGGLYDLIIR

-203 PMVMLLLAL
+203 PMVMILLAL

-220 FDPPVVAGVIGSILI
+220 FDPPVVAGVIGALLI
-235 AGGLFPVELGL
+235 AGGLYPVDLGI
-246 KYDPTRAI
+246 KYDPTLAI

-281 LPLLFIMFFLLVPFV
+281 LPLLFILFFLLIPFV

-301 LSWKERPFFTAAG
+301 LSWRDRPFFTAAG
-314 ISSIVLIVVTTVWGF
+314 LASIVLIIVTTVWGF
-329 YTVPRVDAFTAVY
+329 YTTPRVEAFTAVY
-342 IEPLVFY
+342 VEPLIFY
-349 PLLVFLVAASFVISY
+349 PTLLFLVAATFIISY
-364 KYIAPP
+364 RYIAPP
-370 PSARQPKPPVRTRPI
+370 AKEAARPAPKPRPI
-385 TFQLPYEWSVRIIMG
+385 TIQLPFEWGLRLIMG
-400 LLAVNALLALVAFQN
+400 LLATIGILSLLAFQQ
-415 YLEGLKNLSLF
+415 YLEGLKNLSMF
-426 NLGVIVMIFGLIA
+426 NLGVVVMLFGLIA
-439 HIYRHAMQ
+439 HIYRHIMQ
-447 TVEKR
+447 QVK
-452 PATAVPQ
+452 
-459 TT
+459 

>member
-1 MSQQKTESGPLGRV
+1 MTQKVEQGPLGRV
-15 FDDFV
+15 FDEFV

-38 IPRMAVS
+38 VPRLAVS

-52 LTGIVFALL
+52 LTGIVFLIL
-61 GITGALLMLYYRPDV
+61 GVTGGLLMFYYRPDV
-76 NLAYNSVKEIEEKI
+76 NLAYNSVKEIQERVQ
-90 AFGFFIRNIHY
+90 FGFFLRNLHY

-168 TNAAPILGPQLA
+168 SNSAPVLGPMVSSL
-180 PILLGGGLYDLIIR
+180 LLGGGLYDLIIR

-203 PMVMLLLAL
+203 PMVMILLAL

-220 FDPPVVAGVIGSILI
+220 FDPPVVAGVIGALLI
-235 AGGLFPVELGL
+235 AGGLYPVDLGI
-246 KYDPTRAI
+246 KYDPTLAI

-281 LPLLFIMFFLLVPFV
+281 LPLLFILFFLLIPFV

-301 LSWKERPFFTAAG
+301 LSWRDRPFFTAAG
-314 ISSIVLIVVTTVWGF
+314 LASIVLIIVTTVWGF
-329 YTVPRVDAFTAVY
+329 YTTPRVDAFTAVY
-342 IEPLVFY
+342 VEPLIFY
-349 PLLVFLVAASFVISY
+349 PTLLFLVAATFIISY
-364 KYIAPP
+364 RYIAPP
-370 PSARQPKPPVRTRPI
+370 AKDAARPAPKPRPI
-385 TFQLPYEWSVRIIMG
+385 TIQLPFEWGVRLIMG
-400 LLAVNALLALVAFQN
+400 LLATIGILSLLAFQQ
-415 YLEGLKNLSLF
+415 YLEGLKNLSMF
-426 NLGVIVMIFGLIA
+426 NLGVVVMLFGLIA
-439 HIYRHAMQ
+439 HIYRHIMQ
-447 TVEKR
+447 QVK
-452 PATAVPQ
+452 
-459 TT
+459 

>member
-1 MSQQKTESGPLGRV
+1 MTQKVEQGPLGRV
-15 FDDFV
+15 FDEFV

-38 IPRMAVS
+38 VPRLAVS

-52 LTGIVFALL
+52 LTAIVFLIL
-61 GITGALLMLYYRPDV
+61 GVTGGLLMFYYRPDV
-76 NLAYNSVKEIEEKI
+76 NLAYNSVKEIQERVQ
-90 AFGFFIRNIHY
+90 FGFFLRNLHY

-168 TNAAPILGPQLA
+168 SNSAPVLGPMVSS
-180 PILLGGGLYDLIIR
+180 ILLGGGLYDLIIR

-203 PMVMLLLAL
+203 PMVMLLLVL

-220 FDPPVVAGVIGSILI
+220 FDPPAVAGVIGALLI
-235 AGGLFPVELGL
+235 AGGLYPVDLGT
-246 KYDPTRAI
+246 KYDPTLAI

-281 LPLLFIMFFLLVPFV
+281 LPLLFILFFLLIPFV

-301 LSWKERPFFTAAG
+301 LSWRDRPFFTAAG
-314 ISSIVLIVVTTVWGF
+314 LASIVLIIVTTVWGF
-329 YTVPRVDAFTAVY
+329 YTTPRVEAFTAVY
-342 IEPLVFY
+342 VEPLIFY
-349 PLLVFLVAASFVISY
+349 PTLLFLVAATFIISY
-364 KYIAPP
+364 RYIAPP
-370 PSARQPKPPVRTRPI
+370 AKEAARPAPKPRPI
-385 TFQLPYEWSVRIIMG
+385 TIQLPFEWGVRLIMG
-400 LLAVNALLALVAFQN
+400 LLATIGILSLLAFQQ
-415 YLEGLKNLSLF
+415 YLEGLKNLSMF
-426 NLGVIVMIFGLIA
+426 NLGVVVMLFGLIA
-439 HIYRHAMQ
+439 HIYRHIMQ
-447 TVEKR
+447 QVK
-452 PATAVPQ
+452 
-459 TT
+459 

>member
-1 MSQQKTESGPLGRV
+1 MSTKMAQKTEAGPLGRV
-15 FDDFV
+15 FDEFV
-20 KWLVDRLERTPIV
+20 KWLVERLERTTLV

-38 IPRMAVS
+38 VPRLAVS

-52 LTGIVFALL
+52 LTAIVFLLL
-61 GITGALLMLYYRPDV
+61 GITGGILMFYYRPDI
-76 NLAYNSVKEIEEKI
+76 NLAYDSVKEIEERI
-90 AFGFFIRNIHY
+90 EFGFFMRNIHY

-129 VIWVTGVILGT
+129 VIWVTGILLGT
-140 VTVLEAF
+140 LTVLEAF

-168 TNAAPILGPQLA
+168 TNSVPILGEHLA
-180 PILLGGGLYDLIIR
+180 PILLGGGLYDLVLR

-203 PMVMLLLAL
+203 PMAMLLLVL

-220 FDPPVVAGVIGSILI
+220 FDPPVVAGVIGAILV
-235 AGGLFPVELGL
+235 AGGLFPVDLGL

-254 VEVPEWYLTAIY
+254 VEVPEWYLAPIY
-266 AFIRTGLERFTSGAL
+266 AFIRTGLERFTSGVL
-281 LPLLFIMFFLLVPFV
+281 MPSMFILFFLLIPFI

-301 LSWKERPFFTAAG
+301 LSWKERPFLTAAG
-314 ISSIVLIVVTTVWGF
+314 LSSIVLIIVTIVWGF
-329 YTVPRVDAFTAVY
+329 YTVPRVDPFMAVY
-342 IEPLVFY
+342 IEPLIFY
-349 PLLVFLVAASFVISY
+349 PVLLFLVVATFIISY

-370 PSARQPKPPVRTRPI
+370 VKQTRQTRPAPRPRPI
-385 TFQLPYEWSVRIIMG
+385 ALQLPYKWCVRLIIG
-400 LLAVNALLALVAFQN
+400 LLAVMGILSLIAFQQ

-426 NLGVIVMIFGLIA
+426 NLGVVVILFGLIA

-447 TVEKR
+447 QIK
-452 PATAVPQ
+452 
-459 TT
+459 